1 MLNCIYTENNC
12 RFPIVIT
19 TVINATVTLKE
30 TVAGDCGAITVIATT
45 YLHLVAFEMVTLKR
59 GTRSVSTHSQLV
71 SSERLWCVKTAIK
84 QHSDG
89 VSLLPG

>member
-1 MLNCIYTENNC
+1 MFFLICFLLFVIVFHNISITVFFYFKSNMLNCIYTENNC

-45 YLHLVAFEMVTLKR
+45 YLQFGCL
-59 GTRSVSTHSQLV
+59 
-71 SSERLWCVKTAIK
+71 
-84 QHSDG
+84 
-89 VSLLPG
+89 

>member
-45 YLHLVAFEMVTLKR
+45 YLQFGCL
-59 GTRSVSTHSQLV
+59 
-71 SSERLWCVKTAIK
+71 
-84 QHSDG
+84 
-89 VSLLPG
+89 

>member
-1 MLNCIYTENNC
+1 MFFLICFLLFVIVFHNISITVFFFYFKSNMLNCIYTENNC

-45 YLHLVAFEMVTLKR
+45 YLQFGCL
-59 GTRSVSTHSQLV
+59 
-71 SSERLWCVKTAIK
+71 
-84 QHSDG
+84 
-89 VSLLPG
+89 